1 MIPDSYAI
9 KQTYEQVNISS
20 LEWTSMEYLF

>member
-9 KQTYEQVNISS
+9 LYKIGTHEQNSKHA
-20 LEWTSMEYLF
+20 